1 MTNRPPPP
9 PPRPPFCEETT
20 QIIRSSHSIADDE
33 SGHMPHTS
41 PIVGSATRIK
51 VELGTLAKWAA
62 CVIAATGWAWSL
74 WYDVQRLKEETRE
87 MRSEA
92 KQMAADVATI
102 KRVVMPQAY
111 ASANQETPRLVLPN
125 VGVPEGE

>member
-1 MTNRPPPP
+1 
-9 PPRPPFCEETT
+9 
-20 QIIRSSHSIADDE
+20 
-33 SGHMPHTS
+33 MPHTA

-62 CVIAATGWAWSL
+62 CVIAATRWAWSL

-87 MRSEA
+87 TRSEA

-102 KRVVMPQAY
+102 KRVVIPQAY

-125 VGVPEGE
+125 VGVPESE